1 MQSQTV
7 KAGEDAMRA
16 STTIHYSFYFDELI
30 SQAVMV
36 VMVVMD
42 WFSLSTFYSIEQHLV
57 IYLVENLPCVW
68 CSS

>member
-16 STTIHYSFYFDELI
+16 WHELI
-30 SQAVMV
+30 SHAVMV